1 MKVGDEI
8 LLNGEV
14 AKVTRKVY
22 DQSIKKTVFYA
33 GEAKLTGDEKSPE
46 IDKEDIIV
54 EKLEEVTKAIKEIP
68 KVEIPEYPKF
78 PEFPGFP
85 EPKEF
90 PAFPEKMTV
99 NLPDLSSIEKNLEE
113 VVSNDAETKSLLRTA
128 IDELKKTKTDKEVV
142 SAITKLALIIPKSK
156 DYTELFKEISDKL
169 VPFVQSDTFKIE
181 SEQFNRLLKALSN
194 IGGFGGGPSAVQI
207 KDISGGVLN
216 PATEEGQDLIVT
228 AIENITIPAPA
239 GGATEAKQDAIITA
253 LGNVKI
259 DTGDID
265 LNTDGLET
273 IGTATN
279 TKLDTQIVNQET
291 LISLIGTLQ
300 ELSQR
305 LAPLASAMNSGAPG
319 LRVTPN
325 AATLPV
331 SGTVTATVASTVVSS
346 LTNFGTGIP
355 ASEMAHDINNQT
367 AVLANINNVTA

>member
-1 MKVGDEI
+1 MKIGDE
-8 LLNGEV
+8 LPEGV
-14 AKVTRKVY
+14 VSRKVY
-22 DQSIKKTVFYA
+22 DQSLKKTVFFA
-33 GEAKLTGDEKSPE
+33 MKDGIEVRLTGNEKVVEVDERK
-46 IDKEDIIV
+46 IIV
-54 EKLEEVTKAIKEIP
+54 KKLEEVTKAIKDIP
-68 KVEIPEYPKF
+68 KVEIPEPKEFPAFPTIPEYPK
-78 PEFPGFP
+78 
-85 EPKEF
+85 F

-99 NLPDLSSIEKNLEE
+99 NVPDLSNIEKKLDTIIGKEDN
-113 VVSNDAETKSLLRTA
+113 ETKGLIKNALE
-128 IDELKKTKTDKEVV
+128 ELKKTKSDKEVV
-142 SAITKLALIIPKSK
+142 QAITKLSAIVPKSQ
-156 DYTELFKEISDKL
+156 DYTDILKEISGKL
-169 VPFVQSDTFKIE
+169 LPALDTMKIDEGQFKK
-181 SEQFNRLLKALSN
+181 LLKALSS
-194 IGGFGGGPSAVQI
+194 IGGFGGGPGAVQLRSENGTI
-207 KDISGGVLN
+207 LN
-216 PATEEGQDLIVT
+216 PATEEGQTSIVT

-331 SGTVTATVASTVVSS
+331 SGTVTATVASTSI
-346 LTNFGTGIP
+346 TNFGTGNP
-355 ASEMAHDINNQT
+355 AKEVADDINSQMVT
-367 AVLANINNVTA
+367 LCNINNVTAS

>member
-8 LLNGEV
+8 ILNGEV
-14 AKVTRKVY
+14 SKVTWKVY
-22 DQSIKKTVFYA
+22 DQSLKKTVFYA

-54 EKLEEVTKAIKEIP
+54 EKLEEVTQAIKEIP

-90 PAFPEKMTV
+90 PAFPENMTV
-99 NLPDLSSIEKNLEE
+99 NIPDLSSIEKNLEE
-113 VVSNDAETKSLLRTA
+113 VVSN
-128 IDELKKTKTDKEVV
+128 
-142 SAITKLALIIPKSK
+142 
-156 DYTELFKEISDKL
+156 
-169 VPFVQSDTFKIE
+169 
-181 SEQFNRLLKALSN
+181 
-194 IGGFGGGPSAVQI
+194 
-207 KDISGGVLN
+207 
-216 PATEEGQDLIVT
+216 
-228 AIENITIPAPA
+228 
-239 GGATEAKQDAIITA
+239 ITA

-300 ELSQR
+300 ELNHRISF
-305 LAPLASAMNSGAPG
+305 LAGLANAGAPA
-319 LRVTPN
+319 LRTIPIASVSTAVT
-325 AATLPV
+325 
-331 SGTVTATVASTVVSS
+331 GTVTATVASTVVSS

-367 AVLANINNVTA
+367 AVLANINNASA